1 MQKYVTSADS
11 TNNLKRLP
19 KKTFLQLYTGIV
31 VENLVEKT
39 VQLKNGLKIMYT
51 ENKMIYIESIR
62 KLCNEYN
69 TLNMPV
75 SLTTLFS
82 FKSLYCVMPSEKE
95 KQSCVCINCQN
106 PHPLIQG
113 INRYHTSKNFK
124 SHDLLTTY
132 FQELNSGNK
141 FDELNENIS
150 YTYYKYEKAESHRI
164 FRKKKDGATE
174 KYKRLLRIFLTILWK
189 QGTRI

>member
-1 MQKYVTSADS
+1 MHQ
-11 TNNLKRLP
+11 LP
-19 KKTFLQLYTGIV
+19 K
-31 VENLVEKT
+31 
-39 VQLKNGLKIMYT
+39 
-51 ENKMIYIESIR
+51 
-62 KLCNEYN
+62 
-69 TLNMPV
+69 
-75 SLTTLFS
+75 
-82 FKSLYCVMPSEKE
+82 
-95 KQSCVCINCQN
+95 

-113 INRYHTSKNFK
+113 INRYHTAKNFK

-150 YTYYKYEKAESHRI
+150 YTYHKYEKAESHQI